1 MRMIKFT
8 AIHKGLKYG
17 AGRHEVEIRPAQGTL
32 VAVSA
37 GRLTQVVLPQKAVGW
52 LTKRGCPRKLAA
64 KLVKQA

>member
-17 AGRHEVEIRPAQGTL
+17 AGRHDVEIRPAKGTL

-37 GRLTQVVLPQKAVGW
+37 GPLMQVVLPKQAVGW
-52 LTKRGCPRKLAA
+52 LNKRGCPRKLAA
-64 KLVKQA
+64 KLVKMA